1 MGTAYVAM
9 LTAFYVDNG
18 PHLPLW
24 DRLPTVAFWL
34 LPSAIGAPIIAR
46 AVTHAGAPPRGPS
59 PAKAHKVSSTR
70 RRQANRPRRDL
81 NDGLFR
87 FGTVPYEGKEANG

>member
-24 DRLPTVAFWL
+24 DRLPTIAFWL
-34 LPSAIGAPIIAR
+34 LPPAIGAPIITRTVIRAR
-46 AVTHAGAPPRGPS
+46 HATS
-59 PAKAHKVSSTR
+59 QSLTC
-70 RRQANRPRRDL
+70 QD
-81 NDGLFR
+81 
-87 FGTVPYEGKEANG
+87 T

>member
-24 DRLPTVAFWL
+24 DHLPVLAFWL
-34 LPSAIGAPIIAR
+34 LPSAIGAPVIAR
-46 AVTHAGAPPRGPS
+46 AIQQ
-59 PAKAHKVSSTR
+59 AK
-70 RRQANRPRRDL
+70 QAR
-81 NDGLFR
+81 
-87 FGTVPYEGKEANG
+87 

>member
-24 DRLPTVAFWL
+24 DHLPTLAFWL
-34 LPSAIGAPIIAR
+34 LPTAIGAPIIAR
-46 AVTHAGAPPRGPS
+46 AILRAKHATGVTR
-59 PAKAHKVSSTR
+59 TR
-70 RRQANRPRRDL
+70 QN
-81 NDGLFR
+81 
-87 FGTVPYEGKEANG
+87 T